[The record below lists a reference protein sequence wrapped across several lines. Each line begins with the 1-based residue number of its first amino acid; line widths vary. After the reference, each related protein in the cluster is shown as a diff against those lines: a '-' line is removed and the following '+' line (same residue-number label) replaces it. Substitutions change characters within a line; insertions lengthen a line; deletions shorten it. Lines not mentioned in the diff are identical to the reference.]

1 MDVGLKSLAVKS
13 VKSLIY
19 VFIFSVWN
27 VSSIAFAQPS
37 IDESMGLNS
46 ASHSEC
52 ILKYG
57 FTEWKPLQYLNS
69 QGKPV
74 GLQVNLIEAV
84 VQKAGCKIKYIPVTW
99 DENMKKIEAGELDFT
114 ANATPSKKRES
125 YARFSAPYRKDEFA
139 VFVRQELKQKL
150 NTSSIQDLV
159 DSNFRLGLTRQ
170 YIYGEEIQRW
180 QNDPVKNHL
189 LSYSTRAEDNI
200 DRLFNGDIDGF
211 LEDPFVISYK
221 LRSRDLNK
229 KVVPLSIRTFGSEA
243 CFMFNKQNF
252 SQHFMERFNH
262 ALEQV
267 KTDPAHQTIWLSS
280 QD

>member
-1 MDVGLKSLAVKS
+1 MKSLAVRT
-13 VKSLIY
+13 VKNLIY
-19 VFIFSVWN
+19 VYIL
-27 VSSIAFAQPS
+27 SIWQNSPVALAQPS
-37 IDESMGLNS
+37 LDRS
-46 ASHSEC
+46 AGSNTAAQSEC

-84 VQKAGCKIKYIPVTW
+84 VKKAGCKIKYIPVTW
-99 DENMKKIEAGELDFT
+99 DENMRKIATGELDFT

-139 VFVRQELKQKL
+139 VFVKQELKEKF

-159 DSNFRLGLTRQ
+159 NSNFRLGLTRQ

-180 QNDPVKNHL
+180 QNHPMKKYL

-221 LRSRDLNK
+221 LRSRDLMK
-229 KVVPLSIRTFGSEA
+229 KVVPLSIRTFGREA

-252 SQHFMERFNH
+252 SKNFIERFNQ
-262 ALEQV
+262 ALEQI
-267 KTDPAHQTIWLSS
+267 KSDPAYQTIWLSS
-280 QD
+280 QY